1 MQAYFSVFLNCALIR
16 CCATCESFHYYC
28 HNSDENRS
36 SFCDPFCKNGPQKM
50 THQPQGGSMGFKGV
64 SPLAPQFLASLVRVG
79 QNRYRAYSPRCAA
92 LK

>member
-1 MQAYFSVFLNCALIR
+1 
-16 CCATCESFHYYC
+16 
-28 HNSDENRS
+28 
-36 SFCDPFCKNGPQKM
+36 M